1 MDLRD
6 KIEAVEQE
14 NLKGLKKA
22 QSLSLKE
29 QQAIAG
35 QRAYE
40 DVKFEKFKEIIKGE
54 RYFRI
59 EHFKKLGIKYHI
71 AIHLSAK
78 NVGKT
83 TELYR
88 LIKDTLDRGK
98 KFIYGRVTVQEL
110 ETEVDKFREDAMSP
124 VILVKQGARFF
135 FFDKKQVNA
144 FMEDQEDL
152 IPTYTALIKA
162 GLEIVGKGMTFMGA
176 NILGSGNYAD
186 YEMIFFDEIV
196 SYTPKQYV
204 NDRIMYNWGVAIST
218 ILRNKE
224 DLTVIMMGNLQN
236 NITNVPILSYY
247 GIDIGDN
254 LRVIKRA
261 MGNGDPCTI
270 LYVNSGSLYNNSLK
284 NQASVAHHASLDD
297 RLFMEHN
304 KIINTNIKVLNASIV
319 GKMRVLCS
327 FAVEYQ
333 DGYYALELRGY
344 SDSHDELSVDE
355 SPECDYYALCIQPLT
370 ITTVFKGEAYTHDP
384 LVSNKF
390 TNIIYR
396 KNLRGLY
403 KFVYKLFINNVL
415 YYDSANSLELGGWF
429 MEDIVRLYLDRTD
442 PKRIRL

>member
-1 MDLRD
+1 MQL
-6 KIEAVEQE
+6 KTQIEAVEKE
-14 NLKGLKKA
+14 NLQGLKKA
-22 QSLSLKE
+22 QRLSRKE
-29 QQAIAG
+29 QAAIAA

-40 DVKFEKFKEIIKGE
+40 NIKFEKFKEIIKGQ

-59 EHFKKLGIKYHI
+59 DHFKQLGIKYHI

-110 ETEVDKFREDAMSP
+110 ETEVDKFREDSMSP
-124 VILVKQGARFF
+124 VILLKQGSRFF
-135 FFDKKQVNA
+135 FFDKKQVEA
-144 FMEDQEDL
+144 VMEDQGEM
-152 IPTYTALIKA
+152 IPTYTMLTKA

-186 YEMIFFDEIV
+186 YDMIFFDEIV

-204 NDRIMYNWGVAIST
+204 NERIMYNWGVAIST

-236 NITNVPILSYY
+236 NITSVPILSYY

-261 MGNGDPCTI
+261 MGNGDPCSI

-304 KIINTNIKVLNASIV
+304 KVINTNVRVLNAAIV
-319 GKMRVLCS
+319 GKMKVIAS
-327 FAVEYQ
+327 FCVEYQ
-333 DGYYALELRGY
+333 DGYYALELRGF
-344 SDSHDELSVDE
+344 SESLHEEDAFEPDEY
-355 SPECDYYALCIQPLT
+355 DYYALCIRPLT

-396 KNLRGLY
+396 RNLRGLY
-403 KFVYKLFINNVL
+403 KFVYKLFVNNVL
-415 YYDSANSLELGGWF
+415 YYDNANSLELGG
-429 MEDIVRLYLDRTD
+429 
-442 PKRIRL
+442 